1 MKKLIKMYN
10 EKYGNTLGVIDD
22 DFNKEQMYRIY
33 YFIKNN
39 CDDKDIQDR
48 IKIINLD
55 KPKTLEQQ
63 LTKLEG
69 EHNVVDPT
77 IKSDINNIKDDLGDE
92 ELTTTN
98 KDVKGAINEVNAQYK
113 DIVNKIENVGTS
125 GSVKETILK
134 GKKICVLGDSIT
146 DKTYHSTKNYH
157 DFIKEETGCTVYNH
171 GKNGWTI
178 VQLCEEVAKC
188 ENDSDIIT
196 LFAGTNDWHI
206 GKIPLGET
214 TDTSKSVSVCG
225 AIDEIFNLIIN
236 KFPTKTFLVFTPLP
250 RTNPNVSWT
259 NYVNDR
265 DYSLEQLVD
274 KIVEKCKQYS
284 IPCYDLYRNSGI
296 HANNSA
302 SLKYYYNDAA
312 IHPNIRYHEILGIRK
327 MLPFI
332 LDNLL
337 FVKEIPC
344 TNITLNKSTL
354 TFVDTTSGAQTL
366 TTTLTPTN
374 TTDRV
379 IWSANPAG
387 ICSVSNGVVTPVTK
401 GNCTITATCG
411 TKTATC
417 GVEVSSLPVDKSRK
431 ITMNNYHTGLFDL
444 TALVTNP
451 KTRLSTVKLRIKGS
465 QFENCELS
473 PSDNVAIFSDNTG
486 ELNNST
492 YINQYSRVSYN
503 TDSLGYFECSWQP
516 NSTYDTEYLK
526 VPVVIRAT
534 DRSLECSMVIDDL
547 QVLINDVKVPI
558 LKLGGFFKDQET
570 LTGNIDYILNYVNA
584 L

>member
-10 EKYGNTLGVIDD
+10 EKYGNTLGIIDD

-48 IKIINLD
+48 IKMINLD

-63 LTKLEG
+63 LTKLES
-69 EHNVVDPT
+69 EHNKVSGEVDPT
-77 IKSDINNIKDDLGDE
+77 IKTDINNIKDDV
-92 ELTTTN
+92 N
-98 KDVKGAINEVNAQYK
+98 KLNTQYK
-113 DIVNKIENVGTS
+113 DIEKKIDNVGTS

-250 RTNPNVSWT
+250 RTNPHSNWT
-259 NYVNDR
+259 NYINDR
-265 DYSLEQLVD
+265 GYSLEQLVD
-274 KIVEKCKQYS
+274 KIKEKCKQYS
-284 IPCYDLYRNSGI
+284 IPCYDLYRNSGV

-302 SLKYYYNDAA
+302 SLKYYYNDAS
-312 IHPNIRYHEILGIRK
+312 IHPNIRYHEILGIHK

-337 FVKEIPC
+337 FIKEIPC
-344 TNITLNKSTL
+344 TNIALNKSVL
-354 TFVDTTSGAQTL
+354 TFTDTTSGTQTL
-366 TTTLTPTN
+366 TVTLTPTN
-374 TTDRV
+374 TTDTV
-379 IWSANPAG
+379 VWSVSPSG
-387 ICSVSNGVVTPVTK
+387 ICTVNNGIVTPVAN

-417 GVEVSSLPVDKSRK
+417 SGEVSFTRK
-431 ITMNNYHTGLFDL
+431 ITMNNYHNGLFDL
-444 TALVTNP
+444 TTLVKNP
-451 KTRLSTVKLRIKGS
+451 KTQLSNVKLRIKGS
-465 QFENCELS
+465 QFENCEFKS
-473 PSDNVAIFSDNTG
+473 SSNTGIFSDNTG
-486 ELNNST
+486 ELNNSG
-492 YINQYSRVSYN
+492 YVNQYTIVSYN

-516 NSTYDTEYLK
+516 NTTYDTEYLK
-526 VPVVIRAT
+526 VPIVINSK
-534 DRSLECSMVIDDL
+534 DRSKECSFVIDDL